1 MSSFVDENAV
11 NGQDLLSAL
20 DPDPVF
26 QYDSYSEEEKLRLL
40 SIQKEAEQ
48 LFPSGTV
55 YPSPQELRVAFRKF
69 SEKKGFSITTN
80 GSTFHCSRCEE
91 PPSHKNKRAKKEPV
105 PLEKQRKHSTTRVG
119 CPFFLKW
126 SPIDWRNKKSNPSC
140 RITST
145 SFLHDNGCNPSLGQL
160 QVEKRKAGTL
170 TTAIHE
176 LQIKSIM
183 TVLSTGTKVP
193 TAMLREM
200 MKPLYPPGTSLD
212 WSLVFN

>member
-11 NGQDLLSAL
+11 NGQDLLSAM

-40 SIQKEAEQ
+40 SIQKEAGQ

-55 YPSPQELRVAFRKF
+55 YPSPQELRVAFRQF
-69 SEKKGFSITTN
+69 AEKKGFSITTN

-119 CPFFLKW
+119 CPFFLNGRRLTGETRNRIPPAA
-126 SPIDWRNKKSNPSC
+126 SPLLPFFMTMDAIPHLASCKLKSA
-140 RITST
+140 R
-145 SFLHDNGCNPSLGQL
+145 LGL
-160 QVEKRKAGTL
+160 
-170 TTAIHE
+170 
-176 LQIKSIM
+176 
-183 TVLSTGTKVP
+183 
-193 TAMLREM
+193 
-200 MKPLYPPGTSLD
+200 
-212 WSLVFN
+212 

>member
-55 YPSPQELRVAFRKF
+55 YPSPQELRVAFRQF
-69 SEKKGFSITTN
+69 AEKKGFSITTN

-91 PPSHKNKRAKKEPV
+91 PPHTRTREPRRSRSHWRSKESIPPPV
-105 PLEKQRKHSTTRVG
+105 LG
-119 CPFFLKW
+119 APFF
-126 SPIDWRNKKSNPSC
+126 
-140 RITST
+140 
-145 SFLHDNGCNPSLGQL
+145 
-160 QVEKRKAGTL
+160 
-170 TTAIHE
+170 
-176 LQIKSIM
+176 
-183 TVLSTGTKVP
+183 
-193 TAMLREM
+193 
-200 MKPLYPPGTSLD
+200 
-212 WSLVFN
+212 